1 MEYIRFEHTGEKLLS
16 ILHTVQGWIVA
27 GVLFVLDF
35 IAGHEL
41 AVGLV
46 VAVTLMDAIWGIT
59 VSIKRKK
66 FALSELAR
74 LTVGKLAVYGC
85 AMLAFI
91 GLDKIVGMTLTA
103 SIIGAAIT
111 LVELWSASA
120 SMLILFPN
128 FLFLKLLRKALTGE
142 IASKLGIEPEEVEA
156 DNYLAPLDSN
166 DFNKG
171 VMCIRYEADIP
182 DEAFADGF
190 RHVKIDIPTKI
201 TIR

>member
-1 MEYIRFEHTGEKLLS
+1 MEYIRLEHIVDKLLS

-27 GVLFVLDF
+27 GVLFLLDF

-91 GLDKIVGMTLTA
+91 GLDKMIGMTLTA
-103 SIIGAAIT
+103 SVIGAAIT

-142 IASKLGIEPEEVEA
+142 IASKLGVEPEEVEKV
-156 DNYLAPLDSN
+156 LAGGEVAMQSQHVN
-166 DFNKG
+166 NG
-171 VMCIRYEADIP
+171 TSSAT
-182 DEAFADGF
+182 DEQ
-190 RHVKIDIPTKI
+190 VKSARKRAYKPRK
-201 TIR
+201 RKEF

>member
-1 MEYIRFEHTGEKLLS
+1 MEHTGDRLLS

-27 GVLFVLDF
+27 GVLFLLDF

-46 VAVTLMDAIWGIT
+46 VFVTLMDAVWGIT

-91 GLDKIVGMTLTA
+91 GLDKMIGMTLTA
-103 SIIGAAIT
+103 SVIGAAIT

-142 IASKLGIEPEEVEA
+142 IASKLGVEPEEVEKV
-156 DNYLAPLDSN
+156 LAGGEVAMQSQHVN
-166 DFNKG
+166 NG
-171 VMCIRYEADIP
+171 TSSAT
-182 DEAFADGF
+182 DEQ
-190 RHVKIDIPTKI
+190 VKSARKRAYKPRK
-201 TIR
+201 RKEF

>member
-1 MEYIRFEHTGEKLLS
+1 MSYIRLEHIGEKLLG
-16 ILHTVQGWIVA
+16 ILHTVHGWVMA
-27 GVLFVLDF
+27 GTLFVLDF

-46 VAVTLMDAIWGIT
+46 VFVTLMDAVWGIT
-59 VSIKRKK
+59 VSVKRNK

-91 GLDKIVGMTLTA
+91 GLDKMIGMTLTA
-103 SIIGAAIT
+103 SVIGAAIT

-128 FLFLKLLRKALTGE
+128 FLFLKLLRKALAGE
-142 IASKLGIEPEEVEA
+142 IADKLGIEPWEVEKILNEKESKGKGGA
-156 DNYLAPLDSN
+156 TDEQVKSARKRANN
-166 DFNKG
+166 KRKG
-171 VMCIRYEADIP
+171 V
-182 DEAFADGF
+182 
-190 RHVKIDIPTKI
+190 
-201 TIR
+201 